1 MLFVISC
8 EDKPDSLALRLAN
21 RDAHLRYLED
31 FSAHIV
37 MAGPYLNTDDQ
48 PIGSMLI
55 MEFTDKD
62 AVVAFSKKDPY
73 ALAGLFQSVSIK
85 PWKKTLPA

>member
-31 FSAHIV
+31 FSAQVV
-37 MAGPYLNTDDQ
+37 MAGPYLNADDQ
-48 PIGSMLI
+48 PIGSILI
-55 MEFTDKD
+55 MEFADEAD
-62 AVVAFSKKDPY
+62 AVSFSDNDSY
-73 ALAGLFQSVSIK
+73 ALASLFQSVSVR
-85 PWKKTLPA
+85 PWRKTLPK

>member
-1 MLFVISC
+1 
-8 EDKPDSLALRLAN
+8 
-21 RDAHLRYLED
+21 
-31 FSAHIV
+31 

>member
-21 RDAHLRYLED
+21 RDAHLHYLEN
-31 FSAHIV
+31 FSAQVV
-37 MAGPYLNTDDQ
+37 MAGPYLNVDNQ